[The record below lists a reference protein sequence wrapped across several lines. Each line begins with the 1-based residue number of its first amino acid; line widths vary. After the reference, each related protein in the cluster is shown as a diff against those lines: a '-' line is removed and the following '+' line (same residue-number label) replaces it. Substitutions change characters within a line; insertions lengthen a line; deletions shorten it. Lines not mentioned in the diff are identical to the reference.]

1 MAFNPNQLLNNPA
14 NLLALRNTQ
23 GQKKEE
29 REEVKKIAPPPF
41 NKGLYQDAYG
51 RLGLLNIA
59 NVADLGCGAGN
70 FTSIMVEKNQR
81 QEVYIGVDQS
91 HTQIQIAKQAY
102 PGWHFVY
109 GDFNAAY
116 VRQEYERF
124 EAYLLLNVL
133 DTIEDDLGFLEGVTS
148 GKYLVFSYPKHE
160 REGSIRFFPDN
171 FSMRDRY
178 SGLLNIKTIGS
189 YRGEGTTYGM
199 VAAVRW

>member
-1 MAFNPNQLLNNPA
+1 MAFNPNQLLNNPSA
-14 NLLALRNTQ
+14 LMALRGAK

-29 REEVKKIAPPPF
+29 GESVQKIAPPPF
-41 NKGLYQDAYG
+41 NQGLYKDAFS
-51 RLGLLNIA
+51 RLGLLHIA

-70 FTSIMVEKNQR
+70 FTSVMVEKNQR
-81 QEVYIGVDQS
+81 PEVYIGVDQS

-133 DTIEDDLGFLEGVTS
+133 DTIEDDLGFLEGITS
-148 GKYLVFSYPKHE
+148 GKYLVFSYPKAE
-160 REGSIRFFPDN
+160 REGSLRFFPDN
-171 FSMRDRY
+171 YSMRDRY
-178 SGLLNIKTIGS
+178 SALLNIRTIGTF
-189 YRGEGTTYGM
+189 RGDNEEYGM
-199 VAAVRW
+199 VAAVKW